1 MKIYKK
7 GDKNSKL
14 PPEISNLMGEA
25 NQLFVMKDYEKSREK
40 LFEIIKQCPNFSE
53 PYNLLAIICGKKKLK
68 NGFIKYHI
76 EIDKK

>member
-1 MKIYKK
+1 M
-7 GDKNSKL
+7 